1 MIVLRK
7 TLFFLFFIIFP
18 LFSFAGGISAVQ
30 KNYIKNHGTV
40 KVCVDPDWYPFEMLN
55 EKGEHVGIAADL
67 LRLAAKKAGVTLE
80 IVPTANWDESL
91 AFSQNG
97 RCEVLSFL
105 NSTPERD
112 TWLNFTSP
120 VFTDINVFVTREEH
134 RYIPDPSELS
144 GETIV
149 FPKGT
154 AMEELIRRD
163 YPELRVLTCESER
176 DAFQMVSDRKA
187 DMTMRSLI
195 MAAYTIKEEGLFN
208 LKISGQLPDYTNE
221 LRIGVIKSEPALAE
235 ILDFGAGHIT
245 NAERQEIVNRYI
257 HIKAETGTDY
267 ELVGIILGI
276 FAIAAVLVGFWV
288 ASIRRLNRE
297 LVRIS
302 QVDSLTQIS
311 NRTRLDAIF
320 EQELDRARRYDRE
333 LSILLLDIDYFK
345 RINDGFGHLAGDRV
359 LKDFVKAAKDS
370 IRTTDFIGRWG
381 GEEFLVICPETGREQ
396 AEVIAERI
404 RVAVRN
410 FMFSTG
416 RQHTVS
422 IGVTSYTDGDT
433 ADMMLMRADAAM
445 YCAKNSGR
453 DRICSK

>member
-1 MIVLRK
+1 MLQNVIFLI
-7 TLFFLFFIIFP
+7 FFVIFP
-18 LFSFAGGISAVQ
+18 LFSFADGLSAVQ
-30 KNYIKNHGTV
+30 KDFIKNHGTV
-40 KVCVDPDWYPFEMLN
+40 KVCVDPDWYPFEMLDGN
-55 EKGEHVGIAADL
+55 GGHIGIGADL
-67 LRLAAKKAGVTLE
+67 LRLAAKKAGVKLE
-80 IVPTANWDESL
+80 IVRTADWDESL
-91 AFSQNG
+91 TFSQSG

-112 TWLNFTSP
+112 TWLNFTRP

-134 RYIPDPSELS
+134 RYIPDPAELS

-195 MAAYTIKEEGLFN
+195 MAAYTIKEKGLFN

-221 LRIGVIKSEPALAE
+221 LRIGIIKSEPALAE
-235 ILDFGAGHIT
+235 ILDFGVLHIT
-245 NAERQEIVNRYI
+245 NAERQEIVNRHIY
-257 HIKAETGTDY
+257 IKAETGTDY
-267 ELVGIILGI
+267 ELVAIILGI
-276 FAIAAVLVGFWV
+276 FAILAVLVGFWV
-288 ASIRRLNRE
+288 VSIRRLNRE

-311 NRTRLDAIF
+311 NRTRLDTIF
-320 EQELDRARRYDRE
+320 EQELDRARRYGRE

-345 RINDGFGHLAGDRV
+345 RINDEFGHLAGDRV

-381 GEEFLVICPETGREQ
+381 GEEFLVICPETGIEQ
-396 AEVIAERI
+396 AELIAERVRI
-404 RVAVRN
+404 AVSN
-410 FMFSTG
+410 FMFPTG

-422 IGVTSYTDGDT
+422 IGVTSYKEGDT

-453 DRICSK
+453 NRICCK